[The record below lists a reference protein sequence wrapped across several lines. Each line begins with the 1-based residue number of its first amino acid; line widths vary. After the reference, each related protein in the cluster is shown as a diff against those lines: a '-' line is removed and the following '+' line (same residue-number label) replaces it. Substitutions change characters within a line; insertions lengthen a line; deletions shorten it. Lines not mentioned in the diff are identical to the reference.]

1 MRTIADILT
10 EKLLRIKGASEAAAV
25 PENFLTVEAT
35 ITALPVTIRD
45 SAITPKHRVVEYS
58 IFDEE
63 AHKEAWTWETGSG
76 TLTISGTLSKTTGIK
91 MVLAK
96 PTAIIGG

>member
-1 MRTIADILT
+1 MRMIEEFLT
-10 EKLLRIKGASEAAAV
+10 EKLLRIKGASEGAER
-25 PENFLTVEAT
+25 PEDFITVEAT
-35 ITALPVTIRD
+35 LTALPVTISD
-45 SAITPKHRVVEYS
+45 PAITPKHRVVEYS

-76 TLTISGTLSKTTGIK
+76 TLTISGALAKDTDIK